1 MPHNT
6 TIRVRFIFTVIIAI
20 LFLSVDYARGYTDL
34 DMKLFQAAQRGDVKK
49 MEALLEQGAD
59 INVRAGSDKWTPLMT
74 ASREGRL
81 EAVELLL
88 EEGAEVNLTDTRHKK
103 NAYHWAL
110 QYGRWDIARL
120 LLDNGAT
127 RELKKPSRFIDRGTV
142 MIVFFILA
150 LTIVTINVLYWLSI
164 VPYLKSNGIFP
175 SFLFRGWRF
184 RDELEGYAQLR
195 QSKSQSLTTYHIT
208 KYLYYSVMILMAIF
222 VITIF
227 KTCQGDQQ
235 KSNYETMKEWH
246 DDHLDRTLDD

>member
-103 NAYHWAL
+103 NAYH
-110 QYGRWDIARL
+110 R
-120 LLDNGAT
+120 
-127 RELKKPSRFIDRGTV
+127 
-142 MIVFFILA
+142 
-150 LTIVTINVLYWLSI
+150 
-164 VPYLKSNGIFP
+164 
-175 SFLFRGWRF
+175 
-184 RDELEGYAQLR
+184 RD
-195 QSKSQSLTTYHIT
+195 S
-208 KYLYYSVMILMAIF
+208 
-222 VITIF
+222 
-227 KTCQGDQQ
+227 
-235 KSNYETMKEWH
+235 
-246 DDHLDRTLDD
+246 